1 MSSGKIANVQSEH
14 PWSVT
19 EAIDII
25 LLLGLKLKRVAGRK
39 H

>member
-19 EAIDII
+19 EAIDICCSC
-25 LLLGLKLKRVAGRK
+25 
-39 H
+39 